1 VRLRT
6 FLLTPYVRAR
16 TVFLNSHPL
25 TRTHMQPATPLPR
38 LYAEPGYGSEL
49 DAIASR
55 AKRHADDLNR
65 WHVAAGC
72 RTRLVGTGDV
82 LDAAFAEID
91 ALLAAQAQKAA
102 A

>member
-1 VRLRT
+1 MPFDLSAPNT
-6 FLLTPYVRAR
+6 
-16 TVFLNSHPL
+16 
-25 TRTHMQPATPLPR
+25 Q
-38 LYAEPGYGSEL
+38 SEMI
-49 DAIASR
+49 AIAAK